1 MPRRNLKQATQDRA
15 GKKTR
20 LRKASTPA
28 KKAAK
33 SVAKKAPNVPKAL
46 KNSTAAKSGSS
57 SSFGLSSNAL
67 SRANG
72 TRRGAITEAK
82 IPGLPVLVPEQISAQ
97 LPTFNPESYRI
108 TDPLKPN
115 PSIPQVSQVD
125 YDSGEAICQGGIRAA
140 KLTGLAFDLG
150 KEVFTTVGKQ
160 AKAFGAGI
168 KAATAIKAVEGDYY
182 DYLSQVETTDQK
194 SISLSTN
201 IHRTDIERD
210 VSIHTQSE
218 LDEKLSQAEIAAD
231 LARAK
236 TQEKQSSLNQFK
248 SQLGSLVAA
257 K

>member
-1 MPRRNLKQATQDRA
+1 MPNLRDATRARA
-15 GKKTR
+15 G
-20 LRKASTPA
+20 RKAASRVAKPAKTPKQPKTSTPA
-28 KKAAK
+28 KSA
-33 SVAKKAPNVPKAL
+33 STP
-46 KNSTAAKSGSS
+46 STAIAS
-57 SSFGLSSNAL
+57 A
-67 SRANG
+67 RVNG

-82 IPGLPVLVPEQISAQ
+82 IPGLPVLTPELISAQ

-115 PSIPQVSQVD
+115 PSIPQISQVD
-125 YDSGEAICQGGIRAA
+125 FDSGEAIYQGGIRAV
-140 KLTGLAFDLG
+140 KLNGLAFDLG
-150 KEVFTTVGKQ
+150 KEVFTTIGKQ

-210 VSIHTQSE
+210 VSVHTQGE

-248 SQLGSLVAA
+248 SQLGALTPA